1 MVMSAMSISD
11 MAMICPVLFM
21 LPGILAGFIFGRR
34 LTATPSLLYKLL
46 GGIVIFFAVF
56 NFIQLMRGKELRKPG
71 KAASAATLL
80 AAGTVHGFF
89 VCGGPLLVTYAAGQM
104 PCVYDDFIEE
114 AKPLL
119 THEHRNNLR
128 KLLDFRFRRHRLYN
142 LPEQRLELIEAVV
155 HEQARKLLKER

>member
-1 MVMSAMSISD
+1 MNQITITSLAQYIETIKKLRSYYPSN
-11 MAMICPVLFM
+11 
-21 LPGILAGFIFGRR
+21 ILVDNP
-34 LTATPSLLYKLL
+34 TSHQK
-46 GGIVIFFAVF
+46 
-56 NFIQLMRGKELRKPG
+56 N
-71 KAASAATLL
+71 
-80 AAGTVHGFF
+80 
-89 VCGGPLLVTYAAGQM
+89 AAGQL

-155 HEQARKLLKER
+155 HQQARKLLKER